1 MTKDN
6 NLLGKFE
13 LSGIPPAPRGVP
25 QIEVT
30 FDIDANAIL
39 NVTACDKST
48 GKENKITI
56 TNDKG
61 RLSKE
66 EIEKMVNDAEKYKA
80 EDEKQRERVDAKN
93 QLESYAFQVK
103 QSVEDDKLKGK
114 ISDDDKQAVVTK
126 ANEVLDWLDDN
137 QQAEKDEYED
147 KKKEFESV
155 ANPVMTKL
163 YQQGGAAGG
172 MPGL

>member
-1 MTKDN
+1 M
-6 NLLGKFE
+6 
-13 LSGIPPAPRGVP
+13 
-25 QIEVT
+25 
-30 FDIDANAIL
+30 
-39 NVTACDKST
+39 
-48 GKENKITI
+48 
-56 TNDKG
+56 
-61 RLSKE
+61 SKE

-103 QSVEDDKLKGK
+103 QSVEDDKLQGK

-126 ANEVLDWLDDN
+126 AKEVLDWLDNN

-147 KKKEFESV
+147 KKKELESV

>member
-1 MTKDN
+1 MTTSDLVKLI
-6 NLLGKFE
+6 NLL
-13 LSGIPPAPRGVP
+13 
-25 QIEVT
+25 
-30 FDIDANAIL
+30 
-39 NVTACDKST
+39 
-48 GKENKITI
+48 
-56 TNDKG
+56 G

-126 ANEVLDWLDDN
+126 AKEVLDWLDDN

-163 YQQGGAAGG
+163 YQQGGASGG
-172 MPGL
+172 MPGGFPWAGAQRPSGAGDPSGPTIEEVD

>member
-1 MTKDN
+1 MY
-6 NLLGKFE
+6 
-13 LSGIPPAPRGVP
+13 SSP
-25 QIEVT
+25 
-30 FDIDANAIL
+30 
-39 NVTACDKST
+39 S
-48 GKENKITI
+48 
-56 TNDKG
+56 G

-103 QSVEDDKLKGK
+103 QTAEDDKLKGK
-114 ISDDDKQAVVTK
+114 ISDDDKQAVVAK
-126 ANEVLDWLDDN
+126 AKEVIDWLDNN

-147 KKKEFESV
+147 KRKELEKV
-155 ANPVMTKL
+155 AQPVMAKL

-172 MPGL
+172 MPGISLFLL